1 MCIGDNTC
9 YIKMNLL
16 IIEDEIDLLES
27 ITEFLVSES
36 FGVETVSTYRMA
48 EEKVEL
54 YDYDCVVVDIG
65 LPDGSGLDIIRKLK
79 ERNKDAGVIIIS
91 AKDSLDDKLIGLDI
105 GADDYLTK
113 PFHLPE
119 LNARIKSIIRRR
131 NLQGQNEKV
140 FNEITILFD
149 SRQVLV
155 RGDEIVLT
163 RKEYDLLLYFLMN
176 KDKVLNKEVI
186 AEHLWGDDMSLS
198 SDSFDF
204 IYTHIKNLRKKLI
217 DKGCKDYIRTVYDIG
232 YKFSEE

>member
-1 MCIGDNTC
+1 
-9 YIKMNLL
+9 MNLL

-36 FGVETVSTYRMA
+36 FGVEAVSTYRMA

-155 RGDEIVLT
+155 RGEEIVLT

-217 DKGCKDYIRTVYDIG
+217 DKGCKDYIRTVYGIG

>member
-1 MCIGDNTC
+1 
-9 YIKMNLL
+9 MNLL
-16 IIEDEIDLLES
+16 IIEDELDLLES
-27 ITEFLVSES
+27 ITKFLVSEN
-36 FGVETVSTYRMA
+36 FGVEGVSTYQMA
-48 EEKVEL
+48 EEKIEL
-54 YDYDCVVVDIG
+54 YDYDCVVVDIS
-65 LPDGSGLDIIRKLK
+65 LPGGSGLDIIRRLK
-79 ERNKDAGVIIIS
+79 KRNKDAGVIIIS
-91 AKDSLDDKLIGLDI
+91 AKNSLDDKLIGLDI

-119 LNARIKSIIRRR
+119 LNARVKSIIRRR
-131 NLQGQNEKV
+131 NLQGQNEKS
-140 FNEITILFD
+140 FNEITIIFD
-149 SRQVLV
+149 SRRVAV
-155 RGDEIVLT
+155 KGEDVILT

-217 DKGCKDYIRTVYDIG
+217 DKGCKDYIRTVYGIG